1 MKKIIDIEDLLE
13 YLKIPEFK
21 EKGSQEVILKKIT
34 QQALFEEEA
43 MQIRVFQQAYKE
55 VSIPQTLYID
65 ENNVAYTLHGFS
77 SGEVFYKNISYDKDD
92 RVFDKEELA
101 NLKEVRI
108 PDEIYNQGYEFYIN
122 EENHLVAVIFATYAS
137 SSNDYIS
144 YKPSTFSYVKEYTPI
159 VTYHYTNVYG
169 ESANEKIKIESE
181 NTGGLLHR
189 FPILSRSGSRGEY
202 SYQLS
207 YYYKKDSNEVRRVIP
222 AEEDYPFMGIR
233 IHFKELTTVLS
244 FLNQTIFYYYDEFND
259 FRSKWRSYFLVEV
272 AAHIVG
278 ILNRSGADA
287 KKVALI
293 YHLSQPLYD
302 RFEGN
307 ASLWNTLEILAKG
320 YVRNNLSINEEDLIL
335 KLLKIIYHRYTHKQ
349 IEETFGN
356 RTIKTEKEKQHIAGI
371 NNEFITNLITRKV
384 DGKLLLYK
392 LVKGLDGE
400 HFQTYVYFIWKI
412 WKSSSY
418 ADINPET
425 NKLINITEKSPVL
438 LDYRSNKKLG
448 FYTDNATI
456 DWEGEKNMIDIVVSA
471 KTGEFEEKE
480 IEREDITQK
489 ILVEKKVKLAYQY
502 HPFAPIVLVS
512 SENPKFILKEE
523 ENLNTLFTKLPAFV
537 LFANNETAFWQNVL
551 KGTEYTVDILSTIS
565 GVGNI
570 LKAGRLVNL
579 LRNGKTLFFKTK
591 QLTTAIT
598 AAAATGLIETSAAT
612 VNILF
617 KLTGAEDT
625 ELGKTITKYLFYLEM
640 LSLAGEATALLK
652 DKLSKTAKELVEN
665 PKLTKS
671 LDDLVRNEK
680 ISELEEFKFY
690 EELFTVYRQYI
701 EDLKVLGIVPKLT
714 HAAEKAFLR
723 RLKQVFYKQYKS
735 VLLKLNS
742 DVVIIEKWNNIAL
755 SKPLLKLEIEELL
768 DLRKLKKSAFNKNT
782 AILEVD
788 LLVQGKK
795 VTLKYKAIAGKGQ
808 SAEGLVKSANQ
819 EDLIRQLELKDRNEL
834 DSHFQ
839 AIDKQ
844 TGDFK
849 NRFQDSEVKM
859 LDTFDE
865 DLSVFHVTYGKENIQ
880 VTNMRLNTLYEPCMS
895 CKKQIIIR
903 QEIHGIKNVDVKATW
918 NIKEEKFVQGNKGL
932 QELNLIK

>member
-34 QQALFEEEA
+34 QQASYEEEA

-55 VSIPQTLYID
+55 ASIPQTLYID

-108 PDEIYNQGYEFYIN
+108 PDEIFNQGYEFYIN

-144 YKPSTFSYVKEYTPI
+144 YKPSTFLYVKEYTPI

-189 FPILSRSGSRGEY
+189 FPILSRSGARGEY
-202 SYQLS
+202 TYQLS
-207 YYYKKDSNEVRRVIP
+207 YYYKKDSNEVRRVVP

-233 IHFKELTTVLS
+233 IHFKDLTTVLS

-272 AAHIVG
+272 TAHIVG

-302 RFEGN
+302 RFEGS

-320 YVRNNLSINEEDLIL
+320 YVRNNLSINDEDLIL

-349 IEETFGN
+349 VEETFGN
-356 RTIKTEKEKQHIAGI
+356 RVIKTEKEKQHIAGI
-371 NNEFITNLITRKV
+371 NNEFISNLITRKV

-438 LDYRSNKKLG
+438 LDYRSDTALG
-448 FYTDNATI
+448 FHYDNAQI
-456 DWEGEKNMIDIVVSA
+456 NWKGEKEEIDVKVRVKVGS
-471 KTGEFEEKE
+471 
-480 IEREDITQK
+480 
-489 ILVEKKVKLAYQY
+489 KKVPELINIGDDGKSRFIETGRTEVVDDYQSQQYFY
-502 HPFAPIVLVS
+502 HPFAPIVLINS
-512 SENPKFILKEE
+512 KTPKFILKEGDDSD
-523 ENLNTLFTKLPAFV
+523 TLSFKLPAFV

-551 KGTEYTVDILSTIS
+551 KGSQYLVDIITTVS
-565 GVGNI
+565 GIGNI
-570 LKAGRLVNL
+570 LKAGRIYNL
-579 LRNGKTLFFKTK
+579 LKNGKTLLYKTK
-591 QLTTAIT
+591 QLTALIG
-598 AAAATGLIETSAAT
+598 AARATTGIIEVSSGT
-612 VNILF
+612 VNTLL
-617 KLTGAEDT
+617 KLTELDDT
-625 ELGKTITKYLFYLEM
+625 GLGKTTSKYLFYLEM
-640 LSLAGEATALLK
+640 LSLAGEATVFLK
-652 DKLSKTAKELVEN
+652 NKLSATAKELVEN
-665 PKLTKS
+665 PKFTKS
-671 LDDLVRNEK
+671 LDDLVKKGEIDEILKTRV
-680 ISELEEFKFY
+680 LEELSGVKLLETTLNISPFIAKFSKKLPKALDNAPL
-690 EELFTVYRQYI
+690 ELKKVEDLILKKVGKIKEI
-701 EDLKVLGIVPKLT
+701 EDQWEYAFIWNKQGHFKTSRPFTSKSNDEVLISRAFGEKEKMTIDRIRMLKGAIIT
-714 HAAEKAFLR
+714 HNHPNFSRFSDDDIKIFL
-723 RLKQVFYKQYKS
+723 KYG
-735 VLLKLNS
+735 LNELRAINL
-742 DVVIIEKWNNIAL
+742 DGVVYSL
-755 SKPLLKLEIEELL
+755 
-768 DLRKLKKSAFNKNT
+768 KLKKGKSFEKNE
-782 AILEVD
+782 II
-788 LLVQGKK
+788 KI
-795 VTLKYKAIAGKGQ
+795 Y
-808 SAEGLVKSANQ
+808 
-819 EDLIRQLELKDRNEL
+819 
-834 DSHFQ
+834 DSL
-839 AIDKQ
+839 AVA
-844 TGDFK
+844 
-849 NRFQDSEVKM
+849 R
-859 LDTFDE
+859 
-865 DLSVFHVTYGKENIQ
+865 
-880 VTNMRLNTLYEPCMS
+880 
-895 CKKQIIIR
+895 
-903 QEIHGIKNVDVKATW
+903 
-918 NIKEEKFVQGNKGL
+918 EKFVLENIMKTQYFEEKVKFQL
-932 QELNLIK
+932 KYERFEEEYILSKIKDKIEYIIYK

>member
-55 VSIPQTLYID
+55 VSIPQALYID

-144 YKPSTFSYVKEYTPI
+144 YKPSTFSYVKEYAPI
-159 VTYHYTNVYG
+159 LTYHYTNVYG
-169 ESANEKIKIESE
+169 TSANEKIKIESE
-181 NTGGLLHR
+181 NTEGLLHR
-189 FPILSRSGSRGEY
+189 FPILSRSGARGEY
-202 SYQLS
+202 TYQLS
-207 YYYKKDSNEVRRVIP
+207 YYYKKDSNEVRRVVP

-233 IHFKELTTVLS
+233 IHFKDLTTVLS

-302 RFEGN
+302 RFEGS

-320 YVRNNLSINEEDLIL
+320 YIRNNLSINGEDLII
-335 KLLKIIYHRYTHKQ
+335 KLLKIIYHRYAHKQ

-425 NKLINITEKSPVL
+425 NKRINITEKSPVL

-480 IEREDITQK
+480 IEREDSKQK

-502 HPFAPIVLVS
+502 NPLAPVVLINS
-512 SENPKFILKEE
+512 KTPKFILKEGDDSD
-523 ENLNTLFTKLPAFV
+523 TLSFKLPAFV

-551 KGTEYTVDILSTIS
+551 KGSQYLVDIITTVS
-565 GVGNI
+565 GIGNI
-570 LKAGRLVNL
+570 LKAGRIYNL
-579 LRNGKTLFFKTK
+579 LKNGKTLLYKTK
-591 QLTTAIT
+591 QLTALIGASRVT
-598 AAAATGLIETSAAT
+598 TGVIEVSSGT
-612 VNILF
+612 VNTLL
-617 KLTGAEDT
+617 KLTELDDT
-625 ELGKTITKYLFYLEM
+625 ESGKTTSKYLFYLEM
-640 LSLAGEATALLK
+640 LSLAGEATVFLK
-652 DKLSKTAKELVEN
+652 NKLSATAKELVEN
-665 PKLTKS
+665 PKFTKS
-671 LDDLVRNEK
+671 LDDLVKKGEIDEILKTRV
-680 ISELEEFKFY
+680 LEELSGVKLLETTLNISPFIAKFSKKLPKVLDNAPL
-690 EELFTVYRQYI
+690 ELKKVEDLILKKVGKIKEI
-701 EDLKVLGIVPKLT
+701 EDQWEYAFIWNKQGHFKTSRPFTSKSNDEVLISRAFGEKEKMTIDRIRMLKGAIIT
-714 HAAEKAFLR
+714 HNHPNFSRFSDDDIKIFL
-723 RLKQVFYKQYKS
+723 KYG
-735 VLLKLNS
+735 LNELRAINL
-742 DVVIIEKWNNIAL
+742 DGVVYSL
-755 SKPLLKLEIEELL
+755 
-768 DLRKLKKSAFNKNT
+768 KLKKGKSFEKNE
-782 AILEVD
+782 II
-788 LLVQGKK
+788 KI
-795 VTLKYKAIAGKGQ
+795 Y
-808 SAEGLVKSANQ
+808 
-819 EDLIRQLELKDRNEL
+819 
-834 DSHFQ
+834 DSL
-839 AIDKQ
+839 AVA
-844 TGDFK
+844 
-849 NRFQDSEVKM
+849 R
-859 LDTFDE
+859 
-865 DLSVFHVTYGKENIQ
+865 
-880 VTNMRLNTLYEPCMS
+880 
-895 CKKQIIIR
+895 
-903 QEIHGIKNVDVKATW
+903 
-918 NIKEEKFVQGNKGL
+918 EKFVLENIMKTQYFEEKVKFQL
-932 QELNLIK
+932 KYERFEEEYILSKIKDKIEYIIYK

>member
-1 MKKIIDIEDLLE
+1 MKKIIDIEGLLE

-144 YKPSTFSYVKEYTPI
+144 YKPSTFSYVKEYAPI
-159 VTYHYTNVYG
+159 LTYHYINVYG
-169 ESANEKIKIESE
+169 TSANEKIKIESE

-189 FPILSRSGSRGEY
+189 FPILSRSGARGEY
-202 SYQLS
+202 TYQLS
-207 YYYKKDSNEVRRVIP
+207 YYYKKDSNEVRRVVP
-222 AEEDYPFMGIR
+222 AEEDYPFIGIR
-233 IHFKELTTVLS
+233 IHFKDLTTVLS

-272 AAHIVG
+272 TAHIVR

-302 RFEGN
+302 RFEGS

-320 YVRNNLSINEEDLIL
+320 YVRNNLSINNEDLII

-523 ENLNTLFTKLPAFV
+523 ENSNISFTKLPAFV
-537 LFANNETAFWQNVL
+537 LFANKEKAFWENVL
-551 KGTEYTVDILSTIS
+551 KGVGYAVDIVTTVS

-570 LKAGRLVNL
+570 LKAGRIYRL
-579 LRNGKTLFFKTK
+579 LKNGKTLLYKTAQVTK
-591 QLTTAIT
+591 TIATAK
-598 AAAATGLIETSAAT
+598 AVAGVIEVSSGT
-612 VNILF
+612 VNTLL
-617 KLTGAEDT
+617 KLTELDDT

-819 EDLIRQLELKDRNEL
+819 EDLIRQLELNDKNEL
-834 DSHFQ
+834 NSHFQ

-844 TGDFK
+844 TGDLK

-880 VTNMRLNTLYEPCMS
+880 VTNMRLNTLYEPCIS

-903 QEIHGIKNVDVKATW
+903 QEIYDIKRIDVRAVYLGKG
-918 NIKEEKFVQGNKGL
+918 EFVQGNNDLKKLG
-932 QELNLIK
+932 II